1 MLTLYSALDTMN
13 VTTQPKRL
21 TMKVTLYKT
30 LLTDRKTMVVMS
42 IGKCGHK
49 GYREVQVTYRMG
61 HYQYAITEGYTYLTS
76 GSFDGSKG
84 LKSVLNILEGK
95 AKAL

>member
-1 MLTLYSALDTMN
+1 MKYRN
-13 VTTQPKRL
+13 KQGV
-21 TMKVTLYKT
+21 TMKLSLYKS
-30 LLTDRKTMVVMS
+30 LLKTMVVLS
-42 IGKCGHK
+42 IGKCGYE

-61 HYQYAITEGYTYLTS
+61 HYQYQITEGYTWLMA
-76 GSFDGSKG
+76 GSLPGDKG

>member
-1 MLTLYSALDTMN
+1 MDLRN
-13 VTTQPKRL
+13 NKEGN
-21 TMKVTLYKT
+21 MKLSTYKS
-30 LLTDRKTMVVMS
+30 LLTNKRTMIVLS

-61 HYQYAITEGYTYLTS
+61 HYQYQITEGYTWLTA
-76 GSFDGSKG
+76 GSLPGEKG

-95 AKAL
+95 AKTL

>member
-1 MLTLYSALDTMN
+1 MDLRN
-13 VTTQPKRL
+13 NKEGN
-21 TMKVTLYKT
+21 MKLSTYKS
-30 LLTDRKTMVVMS
+30 LLTNKRTIIVLS

-61 HYQYAITEGYTYLTS
+61 HYQYQITEGYTWLTA
-76 GSFDGSKG
+76 GSLPGEKG

-95 AKAL
+95 AKTL